1 MAADVFLKL
10 GDIKGESQDKTH
22 KDEIEILSWS
32 WGASNPT
39 NIAYGSG
46 GGTGKVSFSDIS
58 FMHELDKSSTAL
70 YQACSKGTHIP
81 EATLVAR
88 KAGGSQLEYLVVK
101 LKTVFVSS
109 VQLSQGGSDKP
120 TESVSLSFGE
130 MTMEYSPQKAD
141 GTLDAALTFNYSVI
155 QNVSA

>member
-70 YQACSKGTHIP
+70 YQACSAGTHIP
-81 EATLVAR
+81 EATLTCR
-88 KAGGSQLEYLVVK
+88 KAGGGQQEYLVVK

-109 VQLSQGGSDKP
+109 VQLSQGGNDKP

-130 MTMEYSPQKAD
+130 MTMEYKPQKAD
-141 GTLDAALTFNYSVI
+141 GTLDAGLTFNYSVI

>member
-32 WGASNPT
+32 WGANNPT

-58 FMHELDKSSTAL
+58 FMHELDKASSAL
-70 YQACSKGTHIP
+70 YQACAKGTHIP
-81 EATLVAR
+81 EATLTCR
-88 KAGGSQLEYLVVK
+88 KAGGEQQEYLIVK
-101 LKTVFVSS
+101 LKTVFVSGVS
-109 VQLSQGGSDKP
+109 LSQGGSDKP

-130 MTMEYSPQKAD
+130 INMEYKPQKLD
-141 GTLDAALTFNYSVI
+141 GTLDAGVTFQYSVI
-155 QNVSA
+155 ENVGV